1 MIELQVVDRELLDAV
16 SAAARTAPR
25 LRKNHNLHQSDAAAC
40 HRLLNGIEPGS
51 YIRPHRHLDPE
62 KDESFIMLRGRLGIV
77 TFDAQGE
84 VTGSV
89 LLEAGGDRVVADIRH
104 GVYHSAL
111 ALESGT
117 IFFEAKA
124 GPYLPLV
131 PEEQAGFA
139 PAEGSPEAAGYLE
152 RLAAL
157 FG

>member
-1 MIELQVVDRELLDAV
+1 MQIVDRELLDAV

-25 LRKNHNLHQSDAAAC
+25 RRKNHNLHPGDTAAC
-40 HRLLNGIEPGS
+40 HRLLNAVEPGS

-62 KDESFIMLRGRLGIV
+62 KDESFVILRGTLGV
-77 TFDAQGE
+77 LTFDAAGQ

-89 LLEAGGDRVVADIRH
+89 LLRAGGDRVVADIRH
-104 GVYHSAL
+104 GVYHTAL

-124 GPYLPLV
+124 GPYLPLADEEKGSFA
-131 PEEQAGFA
+131 PEEGT
-139 PAEGSPEAAGYLE
+139 PEAERYLE

-157 FG
+157 FL

>member
-1 MIELQVVDRELLDAV
+1 VTELQVVDRELMDAV

-25 LRKNHNLHQSDAAAC
+25 LRKNHNLHQDNGAAC
-40 HRLLNGIEPGS
+40 HRLLNAIEPGS

-62 KDESFIMLRGRLGIV
+62 KDESFVLLRGSLGVI
-77 TFDAQGE
+77 TFDERGD

-89 LLEAGGDRVVADIRH
+89 LLRAGGERVAADVRH

-124 GPYLPLV
+124 GPYLPLSDEEKGAFA
-131 PEEQAGFA
+131 PEEGCAEA
-139 PAEGSPEAAGYLE
+139 PAYLE

-157 FG
+157 FS